1 MNEPTQ
7 QPPIQPPENTIPPEK
22 LVERRLNISIIV
34 IFIFIFLLFPALLLI
49 GKRSNDAANMP
60 TYAPTNSK
68 YD

>member
-7 QPPIQPPENTIPPEK
+7 PQTPPKPDSIPPEK

-34 IFIFIFLLFPALLLI
+34 IFIFIFLLFPTLLLI

-60 TYAPTNSK
+60 TYAPTDSK